1 MFCPTCRGE
10 FRPGLEWC
18 AGCDK
23 ALVDEQPDDDPFRSK
38 DTMAALLDGQELEI
52 LVTAN
57 QELLLQLQRKLAANR
72 IATVISAESEE
83 QRAMGRF
90 TLLCSTTDIEQARA
104 FFGNEW
110 EQSVAAEGLEEVVL
124 GSENCPACNSP
135 VPATEEECPEC
146 GLFVGRLEE

>member
-1 MFCPTCRGE
+1 MFCPKCRGE

-18 AGCDK
+18 AGCDVS
-23 ALVDEQPDDDPFRSK
+23 LVSHQPDDDPFSSK
-38 DTMAALLDGQELEI
+38 DAMAVLLEGKELES

-72 IATVISAESEE
+72 IATVISTESEDH
-83 QRAMGRF
+83 RAMGRF
-90 TLLCSTTDIEQARA
+90 MLLCLNSDIEQARS
-104 FFGNEW
+104 FFGEEW
-110 EQSVAAEGLEEVVL
+110 EQSVAAEGLKEAVL
-124 GSENCPACNSP
+124 DSENCPACTSP

>member
-1 MFCPTCRGE
+1 MFCPKCRGE

-18 AGCDK
+18 ASCDVS
-23 ALVDEQPDDDPFRSK
+23 LVGEQPDDDPFRSN
-38 DTMAALLDGQELEI
+38 DTMAALLEGKELES

-72 IATVISAESEE
+72 IATVISTESVEH
-83 QRAMGRF
+83 RSMGRF
-90 TLLCSTTDIEQARA
+90 MLLCKSSDIEEART
-104 FFGNEW
+104 FFGEEW
-110 EQSVAAEGLEEVVL
+110 EQSVAAEGLDEADL
-124 GSENCPACNSP
+124 DSENCPACTSP